1 MFSKQE
7 ILEALNDIAE
17 TALKQ
22 NKTVE
27 IGIYGGSAIVL
38 SWEFR
43 KSTRDVDV
51 AIYNDADYLKDIA
64 RQIAQERNLPEDWLN
79 DGVKGFLSNKEE
91 RQLFLELPE
100 NSETKGLR
108 VFTPTPEYLLAMKCM
123 AMRIGGLENSSNI
136 SDIEDIKNLIQITGL
151 NTKDQI
157 ISLVEKFYPENL
169 IQPKVLYGIEEIVE
183 SLQKPTI
190 IENKEIKPK
199 PDFKLGVKTQTQTP
213 KPDAFAQDVQNRQEQ
228 KNKIKF
234 HR

>member
-22 NKTVE
+22 NKTIE

-43 KSTRDVDV
+43 KSTMDVDV
-51 AIYNDADYLKDIA
+51 VIYNDVGYLKDIA
-64 RQIAQERNLPEDWLN
+64 HQIAQERNLPEDWLS
-79 DGVKGFLSNKEE
+79 DSVKGFLSNKEE

-123 AMRIGGLENSSNI
+123 AMRIGDLENS

-151 NTKDQI
+151 STKDRI

-190 IENKEIKPK
+190 IENKEVKPEPDLK
-199 PDFKLGVKTQTQTP
+199 PEPPTPQIPDTFTPPVDKERVK
-213 KPDAFAQDVQNRQEQ
+213 R
-228 KNKIKF
+228 KF
-234 HR
+234 GR

>member
-17 TALKQ
+17 MALKQ
-22 NKTVE
+22 NKTIE

-51 AIYNDADYLKDIA
+51 AIYNDAGYLKGIA
-64 RQIAQERNLPEDWLN
+64 GQIAQERNLPKDWLN

-123 AMRIGGLENSSNI
+123 AMRIGDLENS

-151 NTKDQI
+151 STKDQI

-190 IENKEIKPK
+190 IENKEVNHKPALK
-199 PDFKLGVKTQTQTP
+199 PEPEPP
-213 KPDAFAQDVQNRQEQ
+213 KPDAFALDLENRQTH
-228 KNKIKF
+228 KRKF
-234 HR
+234 GR